1 MDPALAWEKLRR
13 YAEHLGIDLRF
24 NASVDLR
31 ELVKE
36 RMRQRGLSHYWLA
49 ERLAP
54 KGVPKRTLY
63 RWLAGKGDT
72 SATVAGLALAE
83 LEVELASR
91 HDTWATVRIGDDVVI
106 CLVGSRDWDRGSFRV
121 VHGDRLTAEK
131 SRCQRLQALTR
142 PNR

>member
-1 MDPALAWEKLRR
+1 MRNGLES
-13 YAEHLGIDLRF
+13 F
-24 NASVDLR
+24 VDLR
-31 ELVKE
+31 KLVVD
-36 RMRQRGLSHYWLA
+36 RLRQRGLSRYWLA

-54 KGVPKRTLY
+54 KGVPRRTLY

-83 LEVELASR
+83 LEVDLASR

-106 CLVGSRDWDRGSFRV
+106 CLVGSREWDTGTFRV
-121 VHGDRLTAEK
+121 VHGDRHTAEK